1 MLKSR
6 FRSLVARVTQ
16 TGKSLRKDNSGLALI
31 EFAYSIP
38 VLFGLSI
45 TGADAAMYVQMSQ
58 KVSQIALA
66 TADNASRLGLEN
78 GLQARRVFEG
88 DVIQIFSGAE
98 EQSGKTDFYDNARI
112 ILSSVE
118 LDGDNLPYIHWQRCA
133 GGRQYS
139 STHGNQGAGKSDD
152 SLEDGIG
159 PAGRKVLPVP
169 ASAVMFVEISYQ
181 YKSLFGLEPFDG
193 REIVQTAAFN
203 VRETRDLAQLY
214 TTNANDA
221 VAWCRM
227 GDIPRTAAE
236 VDPNELVNYQA
247 L

>member
-1 MLKSR
+1 MKR
-6 FRSLVARVTQ
+6 TATSLGRDT
-16 TGKSLRKDNSGLALI
+16 SGLALI
-31 EFAYSIP
+31 EFAYSVPI
-38 VLFGLSI
+38 LFGLAI
-45 TGADAAMYVQMSQ
+45 TGADAAMFVQMNQ

-88 DVIQIFSGAE
+88 DVIQVFSGAE
-98 EQSGKTDFYDNARI
+98 EQSGKADFYENARI

-133 GGRQYS
+133 GARTYRS
-139 STHGNQGAGKSDD
+139 SHGNQGAGKSDN

-159 PAGRKVLPVP
+159 PDDQKVLPVP
-169 ASAVMFVEISYQ
+169 SSAVMFVEVSYNYQ
-181 YKSLFGLEPFDG
+181 SLFGLEPFDG

-214 TTNANDA
+214 VTNANDP

-227 GDIPRTAAE
+227 GDVPGAAAN
-236 VDPNELVNYQA
+236 VDPNQLIDYQA